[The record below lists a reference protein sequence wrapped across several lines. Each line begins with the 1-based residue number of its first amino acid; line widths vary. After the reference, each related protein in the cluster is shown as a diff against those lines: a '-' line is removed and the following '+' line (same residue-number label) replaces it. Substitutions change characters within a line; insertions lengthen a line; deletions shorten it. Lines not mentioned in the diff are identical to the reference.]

1 MLNIN
6 HIKPNDRLIVS
17 LDCNLEEVEP
27 DQMIALKE
35 QYEEAGIKALIKT
48 NDMEFNI
55 LRIEDLEQSLPDGAI
70 DLLKDETE
78 EDEKTEE
85 TTKRQKIITDLRKIS
100 DSCEGKLRIK
110 DYKNNKDED
119 MYSVG
124 YINKKFGSWNNAK
137 EAAGLETIKR
147 GTSSAKQEPP
157 IEQVKIEFC
166 EDCLENSGCDI
177 HIDDCH
183 YWKSNNLG

>member
-35 QYEEAGIKALIKT
+35 QYAEAGIQALIKT

-55 LRIEDLEQSLPDGAI
+55 LRIEDAEQVLPDGAI
-70 DLLKDETE
+70 DLLNDEIQEGEGTE
-78 EDEKTEE
+78 EVSN
-85 TTKRQKIITDLRKIS
+85 RQKIITDLRKIS

-110 DYKNNKDED
+110 DYKNNKDDD

-124 YINKKFGSWNNAK
+124 HITKKIRF
-137 EAAGLETIKR
+137 LE
-147 GTSSAKQEPP
+147 
-157 IEQVKIEFC
+157 
-166 EDCLENSGCDI
+166 
-177 HIDDCH
+177 
-183 YWKSNNLG
+183 